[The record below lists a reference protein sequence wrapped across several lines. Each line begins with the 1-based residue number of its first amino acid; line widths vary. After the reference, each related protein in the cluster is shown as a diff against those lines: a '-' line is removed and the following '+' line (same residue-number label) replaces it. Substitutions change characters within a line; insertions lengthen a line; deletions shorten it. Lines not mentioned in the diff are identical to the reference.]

1 MGLGKIIKSNSHTDY
16 VCQVYGPGEVETPP
30 AREDYAFGTFVRVRL
45 GDGRWLVG
53 IIYDTMLFNPDFGR
67 LGPRLSPEPELA
79 VFSPDYLSEKATLVG
94 IAAVGMMDPAGNVV
108 QGVPSLAASTDALVE
123 RMTEE
128 EIRSFHHVLS
138 LPNYQGKSTPQ
149 LAYAPLLLAQ
159 GSPLA
164 LPLLR
169 AVLARLATLFPDQ
182 VDLLAVLQ
190 NDLAWKAQVAPLGGA
205 R

>member
-1 MGLGKIIKSNSHTDY
+1 MPIGKIVKSHSHTDY
-16 VCQVYGPGEVETPP
+16 VCQVYRPGEVETPP
-30 AREDYAFGTFVRVRL
+30 AREDHAFGTFVRVEL
-45 GDGRWLVG
+45 GGEGWLVG

-79 VFSPDYLSEKATLVG
+79 VFSPDYLNEKATLIG
-94 IAAVGMMDPAGNVV
+94 IAAVGTMDTDGNVI

-123 RMTEE
+123 HMTDQQ
-128 EIRSFHHVLS
+128 IRTFHRGS
-138 LPNYQGKSTPQ
+138 PIPQ

-164 LPLLR
+164 LSLLR
-169 AVLARLATLFPDQ
+169 AVTTEVMRLFPDKAA
-182 VDLLAVLQ
+182 LLSVLRD
-190 NDLAWKAQVAPLGGA
+190 DLAWKAQIAPLGGA

>member
-1 MGLGKIIKSNSHTDY
+1 MGIRKVQLGKLIKSNSHTDY
-16 VCQVYGPGEVETPP
+16 ICQIYGPGEVDTPP
-30 AREDYAFGTFVRVRL
+30 TREDYAFGTFVWVEL
-45 GDGRWLVG
+45 GENRWLVG

-79 VFSPDYLSEKATLVG
+79 VFSPDYLNEKATLVG
-94 IAAVGMMDPAGNVV
+94 IAAVGMMDATGNVV

-123 RMTEE
+123 RM
-128 EIRSFHHVLS
+128 SDDQVQAFH
-138 LPNYQGKSTPQ
+138 QGNSTPQ
-149 LAYAPLLLAQ
+149 LAFAPLLLAQ

-169 AVLARLATLFPDQ
+169 TVIARLMALFPDQ
-182 VDLLAVLQ
+182 TDLLAVLQ
-190 NDLAWKAQVAPLGGA
+190 DDLTWKAQVGPLGGV

>member
-1 MGLGKIIKSNSHTDY
+1 MLIGKIIKSNSHTDY
-16 VCQVYGPGEVETPP
+16 ICQVYGPGEVETPP
-30 AREDYAFGTFVRVRL
+30 AREDYAFGTFVQVEL
-45 GDGRWLVG
+45 GDDCWLVG

-79 VFSPDYLSEKATLVG
+79 VFSPDYLNEKATLVG
-94 IAAVGMMDPAGNVV
+94 IAAVGMMDAAGNVV

-123 RMTEE
+123 RMTDDQ
-128 EIRSFHHVLS
+128 IRAFH
-138 LPNYQGKSTPQ
+138 QGNPTPQ

-164 LPLLR
+164 LSLLQT
-169 AVLARLATLFPDQ
+169 VIARLRILFPNQ
-182 VDLLAVLQ
+182 TDLLAVLQ
-190 NDLAWKAQVAPLGGA
+190 DDLAWKAQVGPLGGA

>member
-1 MGLGKIIKSNSHTDY
+1 MLIGKIIKSNSHTDY

-30 AREDYAFGTFVRVRL
+30 AREDYAFGSFVRVGL
-45 GDGRWLVG
+45 GDDRWLVG
-53 IIYDTMLFNPDFGR
+53 IVYDTMLFNPDFGR

-79 VFSPDYLSEKATLVG
+79 VFSPDYLNEKATLVG
-94 IAAVGMMDPAGNVV
+94 IAAVGMMDATGNVV

-123 RMTEE
+123 RMTDDQV
-128 EIRSFHHVLS
+128 RAFH
-138 LPNYQGKSTPQ
+138 QGNPTPQ

-159 GSPLA
+159 GAPLA
-164 LPLLR
+164 LPLLQT
-169 AVLARLATLFPDQ
+169 VIARLMALFPDQ

-190 NDLAWKAQVAPLGGA
+190 DDLTWKAQVGPLGGA

>member
-1 MGLGKIIKSNSHTDY
+1 MFIGKIIKSNSHTDY
-16 VCQVYGPGEVETPP
+16 ICQVYSPGEVETPP
-30 AREDYAFGTFVRVRL
+30 APEDYAFGTFVRVEM
-45 GDGRWLVG
+45 GNDRWLVG

-79 VFSPDYLSEKATLVG
+79 VFSPDYLNEKATLVG
-94 IAAVGMMDPAGNVV
+94 IAAVGMMDAAGKGV

-123 RMTEE
+123 RMTDEQ
-128 EIRSFHHVLS
+128 IRTFH
-138 LPNYQGKSTPQ
+138 QGNPIPQ

-164 LPLLR
+164 LPLLQT
-169 AVLARLATLFPDQ
+169 VIVRLMALFPDQ
-182 VDLLAVLQ
+182 AALLAVLQ
-190 NDLAWKAQVAPLGGA
+190 DDLAWKAQIGPLGGV

>member
-1 MGLGKIIKSNSHTDY
+1 MGKIPLGKIIKSNSHTDY
-16 VCQVYGPGEVETPP
+16 VCQIYGPGEVARPP
-30 AREDYAFGTFVRVRL
+30 AREDYAFGTFVRVEL
-45 GDGRWLVG
+45 GDDGWLVG

-79 VFSPDYLSEKATLVG
+79 VFSPDYLNEKATLIG
-94 IAAVGMMDPAGNVV
+94 IAAVGTMSRVGNVM

-123 RMTEE
+123 PLTDEQ
-128 EIRSFHHVLS
+128 IRTFH
-138 LPNYQGKSTPQ
+138 QGSPIPQ

-164 LPLLR
+164 LSLLR
-169 AVLARLATLFPDQ
+169 AVTTAVMRLFPDQ
-182 VDLLAVLQ
+182 AALLSVLRDDLE
-190 NDLAWKAQVAPLGGA
+190 WKAQIAPLGGA